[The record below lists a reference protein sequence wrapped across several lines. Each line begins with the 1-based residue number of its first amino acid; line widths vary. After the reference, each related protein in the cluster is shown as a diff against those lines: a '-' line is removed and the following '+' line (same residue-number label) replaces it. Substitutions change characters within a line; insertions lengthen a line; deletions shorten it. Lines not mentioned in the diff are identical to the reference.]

1 MAAVLTRTVEYRVL
15 EALGENCGVIVA
27 DPETGEC
34 AFRFRT
40 DFDEWAGEEA
50 GVLSEL
56 IGQLPALQQ
65 EMGTRAFLQWMDETL
80 SNTLRVS
87 APAQAIAIDLERT
100 AQALYRRHVR
110 THVRPYET
118 HLPLIPIEL
127 AAGGFGRDKARG
139 AEEWVEARVPGRRR
153 LSDDLFLVRVQGRS
167 MEPDIPDGSI
177 CVFRSY
183 YGGSRRNGIYIVQ
196 RIATLDEGGEFT
208 LKRYSSGKEIRGDQ
222 WRHTRITMR
231 PENPEYEDWDL
242 REDERYVTIAEFVC
256 VLEDPVPGEPA
267 RSGG

>member
-15 EALGENCGVIVA
+15 EALGENCGVIVVDTEA
-27 DPETGEC
+27 DRC
-34 AFRFRT
+34 AFRFRQ
-40 DFDEWAGEEA
+40 DFQEWAGEEA
-50 GVLSEL
+50 EVLAGLVE
-56 IGQLPALQQ
+56 QLPALAE
-65 EMGTRAFLQWMDETL
+65 EMGARAFLQWVDETL

-87 APAQAIAIDLERT
+87 EPAQTIAIDLDRT

-110 THVRPYET
+110 TPVRPYET

-167 MEPDIPDGSI
+167 MEPDIPDGSL

-183 YGGSRRNGIYIVQ
+183 YGGTRKNGIFIVQ

-208 LKRYSSGKEIRGDQ
+208 LKRYDSGKEVRGDQ
-222 WRHTRITMR
+222 WRHTRITMQ

-242 REDERYVTIAEFVC
+242 REDERYITIAEFVC
-256 VLEDPVPGEPA
+256 VLEDPLT
-267 RSGG
+267 R